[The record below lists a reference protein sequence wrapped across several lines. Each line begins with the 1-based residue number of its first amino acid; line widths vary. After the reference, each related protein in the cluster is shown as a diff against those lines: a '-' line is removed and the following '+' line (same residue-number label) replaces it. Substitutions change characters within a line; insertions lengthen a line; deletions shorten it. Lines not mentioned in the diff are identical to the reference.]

1 MILPGQT
8 IGILGGG
15 QLGRMMAMAAR
26 SLGYGVAALDPD
38 PTCAAKGVVDHCL
51 TASFQDD
58 LAAAWF
64 ARSCG
69 VITLEIEKVSL
80 PVLNAAARYA
90 PVRPSAEVLGIIQ
103 DRGRQKRWLADQGFP
118 LGPWRLASNAEEI
131 SATLAAFGGR
141 CFIKSCTGGYD
152 GRGQV
157 EATEPHEAE
166 AAWKD
171 LGQSPVVVEKGLP
184 LISEL
189 SVMVARRPSG
199 EISVFPPAFNHH
211 EQRILAWS
219 VIPGPLSSKISEQ
232 AVELA
237 TSIAAAIGLEGVL
250 AIEMFLLDGDE
261 LLINELAP
269 RPHNSFHATERA
281 CHTSQFEQAVRA
293 VCDLPLGSTEVVTPT
308 AIANVLGDLWLGPTG
323 RPNFEAA
330 LSIPG
335 VRLHL
340 YGKNDARPG
349 RKMGHLSAVAGTPE
363 AAIEVSKA
371 ALRALSAPQT

>member
-38 PTCAAKGVVDHCL
+38 PACAAKGVVDRCL

-80 PVLNAAARYA
+80 TVLEAAARYA
-90 PVRPSAEVLGIIQ
+90 PVRPSAQVLGIIQ
-103 DRGRQKRWLADQGFP
+103 DRSTQKHWLAKHGFP
-118 LGPWRLASNAEEI
+118 LGPWRDARNENELKMALSE
-131 SATLAAFGGR
+131 LPGL
-141 CFIKSCTGGYD
+141 CFVKSCTGGYD

-157 EATEPHEAE
+157 ETHSPTEATT
-166 AAWKD
+166 AWKT
-171 LGQSPVVVEKGLP
+171 LGSSPVVVEKGLP
-184 LISEL
+184 LVSEL

-219 VIPGPLSSKISEQ
+219 VIPSPLNANIAAR

-237 TSIAAAIGLEGVL
+237 RGIAGAIALEGVL
-250 AIEMFLLDGDE
+250 AIEMFLLEGDE
-261 LLINELAP
+261 LLVNELAP

-308 AIANVLGDLWLGPTG
+308 AIANVLGDLWLGPHG

-349 RKMGHLSAVAGTPE
+349 RKMGHLSAVAHTPE
-363 AAIEVSKA
+363 QAIETSKA
-371 ALRALSAPQT
+371 ALRALSWPE